1 LTRGYRD
8 PRNAGDDTGCRFAM
22 GARRL
27 REYPHNLIRIMPAE
41 GVVMTTRASAPWR
54 LFLSLL
60 LLPWLALSAPSAGRA
75 QEITFYY
82 PIAVGG
88 PIARLVD
95 RLVADFE
102 AEHPTIRV
110 KAVHA
115 GSYLE
120 TLSKAQTALRADQG
134 PHLAVLLAS
143 DLFSLIDDGHLVA
156 IEDLVPPAER
166 GWFDGFFPALLANSR
181 AQGKIWSVP
190 FQRSTVV
197 LYWNKDAFR
206 AAGLDPEKPPAT
218 WEETIE
224 ISRRLTLRHAN
235 GNVTQWGMHVP
246 SSAFPYAM
254 FQCFA
259 TQNDARLASEDGTEA
274 WLDRPNV
281 VEALAFWADLSLKH
295 RVHPPGIVEWGTA
308 AQDFLQRKVAMTWV
322 TTGNL
327 AFIRDNARFEFGV
340 AMLPANK
347 RRGSV
352 PGGGNFYVFKHA
364 SAAERAAALTF
375 IRWLSSPER
384 AASWSID
391 TGYIATTRA
400 AWETPVMRDYVARFP
415 QAAVARDQLD
425 HVWAEFS
432 THDNQ
437 RVAKAFNDA
446 IQAALTGA
454 KTPADALRDA
464 QREADRLL
472 RPYR

>member
-1 LTRGYRD
+1 
-8 PRNAGDDTGCRFAM
+8 M
-22 GARRL
+22 GADRL
-27 REYPHNLIRIMPAE
+27 RRYPHNLIRVMPAE
-41 GVVMTTRASAPWR
+41 GVVTMSDVMRRCLLRAFVM
-54 LFLSLL
+54 FLAMLV
-60 LLPWLALSAPSAGRA
+60 PAGAGQARA
-75 QEITFYY
+75 QDLTFYY

-95 RLVADFE
+95 RMIADFE
-102 AEHPTIRV
+102 AEHPGIRI

-120 TLSKAQTALRADQG
+120 TLSKAQTALRAGQG

-166 GWFDGFFPALLANSR
+166 GWFDGFLPALLANSR
-181 AQGKIWSVP
+181 AQGRLWSVP

-197 LYWNKDAFR
+197 LYWNKEAFR
-206 AAGLDPEKPPAT
+206 AAGLDPERPPAD
-218 WEETIE
+218 WAETIE
-224 ISRRLTLRHAN
+224 TSRRLTLRDTN

-259 TQNDARLASEDGTEA
+259 TQNGARLANADGTEA
-274 WLDRPNV
+274 WLDRPEV
-281 VEALAFWADLSLKH
+281 VEALAFWTDLSRTH
-295 RVHPPGIVEWGTA
+295 AVHPPGIVEWGTA

-327 AFIRDNARFEFGV
+327 GFIRDNARFEFGV

-352 PGGGNFYVFKHA
+352 PGGGNLYVFKHA
-364 SAAERAAALTF
+364 SEAERAAAFAF

-384 AASWSID
+384 AARWSMD
-391 TGYIATTRA
+391 TGYIAVTQA
-400 AWETPVMRDYVARFP
+400 AWETPAMRDYVARFP
-415 QAAVARDQLD
+415 QAAVARDQLA

-432 THDNQ
+432 THENQ
-437 RVAKAFNDA
+437 RVAKTFNDA

-454 KTPADALRDA
+454 KTPAAALRDA